1 VSLQGTFDV
10 FSLPELLRMFAAAG
24 KSGGLIVDS
33 GGVAG
38 RIDLRDGECI
48 AAENVELRGTV
59 TGADALHARLV
70 EVCFA
75 VLRET
80 GGGFRFVAGEKPAFE
95 SEASIAVEPVLAEV
109 ELLAAEWRELTRRLP
124 SLDVRPV
131 LVAELGSEGIT
142 LSAVEWAVL
151 ARCDGHTTVRGLV
164 EPGKRT
170 VVAACRTIVDL
181 VDRGAVT
188 LRDSAIEPAT
198 PVPADDDVVVRTAP
212 RRVEPVAPYGPGI
225 DLPTRAATSGRAS
238 AAHDGKADGGRANGE
253 AVVVT
258 DDPGHPGQAEPAA
271 EHADHA
277 DHADHAP
284 RTQHGDHAMLATPL
298 GEVAGNGNGNG
309 ALDGDGK
316 EDRGAILRLFSALRE
331 G

>member
-10 FSLPELLRMFAAAG
+10 FSLPELLRMLAASG
-24 KSGGLIVDS
+24 KSGGLIVDA

-38 RIDLRDGECI
+38 RIDLRDGECV
-48 AAENVELRGTV
+48 AAENVELRGAV
-59 TGADALHARLV
+59 TGTDALHARLV

-80 GGGFRFVAGEKPAFE
+80 SGGFRFVAGERAAFE
-95 SEASIAVEPVLAEV
+95 SEASISVEPVLAEV
-109 ELLAAEWRELTRRLP
+109 ELLAAEWGELTRRLP

-131 LVAELGSEGIT
+131 LVPDLAGDAIT

-198 PVPADDDVVVRTAP
+198 PVPAEADVVVRTAP

-225 DLPTRAATSGRAS
+225 DPPGGTRAVAEGS
-238 AAHDGKADGGRANGE
+238 ADAA
-253 AVVVT
+253 AVVAPVVV
-258 DDPGHPGQAEPAA
+258 AEEPD
-271 EHADHA
+271 ES
-277 DHADHAP
+277 
-284 RTQHGDHAMLATPL
+284 LVATPL
-298 GEVAGNGNGNG
+298 GEVAALAADGSG
-309 ALDGDGK
+309 AVDGDGK